1 MKRWKLLLA
10 ALLISSIP
18 TAGFALDPLA
28 PRAQRAQ
35 GMIYVFTPQPSDS
48 VSITGSN
55 GYNQSLQAGKIYWV
69 PVGNYTV
76 TAKMQEYSY
85 NQSVLV
91 QPTERTDV
99 IVPGYGMLKV
109 NSINPTDVV
118 EVLGGG
124 KGGVIA
130 KFPASQ
136 IKVLPQGHY
145 NVKVNVGKT
154 SVTKDN
160 VWIVSN
166 TTRQVDVSY
175 ADARP
180 VTR

>member
-10 ALLISSIP
+10 GLLISSIP

-35 GMIYVFTPQPSDS
+35 GMIYVFTPQPGDTVT
-48 VSITGSN
+48 VSGS
-55 GYNQSLQAGKIYWV
+55 GYNQTLQPGKIYWV

-76 TAKMQEYSY
+76 TAKMQEYTY

-109 NSINPTDVV
+109 NSINPSDVV
-118 EVLGGG
+118 EVLGGN

-136 IKVLPQGHY
+136 IKVLPQGRY
-145 NVKVNVGKT
+145 NVKVNVGKA

-160 VWIVSN
+160 VWVVSN
-166 TTRQVDVSY
+166 TTRQVDVTY
-175 ADARP
+175 ADARA
-180 VTR
+180 TH